1 MKNSYQFNKYSV
13 VKSCNLNS
21 ILKYIIYH
29 RKYCDWKHRG
39 LIAYGKN
46 HQHCSKI
53 KKCQTILIRNDYK
66 NKLSTYYVFCCV
78 I

>member
-21 ILKYIIYH
+21 ISKYIIYH

-39 LIAYGKN
+39 LIAYEKN
-46 HQHCSKI
+46 SPA
-53 KKCQTILIRNDYK
+53 LFK
-66 NKLSTYYVFCCV
+66 NKKMSNNFNT
-78 I
+78 